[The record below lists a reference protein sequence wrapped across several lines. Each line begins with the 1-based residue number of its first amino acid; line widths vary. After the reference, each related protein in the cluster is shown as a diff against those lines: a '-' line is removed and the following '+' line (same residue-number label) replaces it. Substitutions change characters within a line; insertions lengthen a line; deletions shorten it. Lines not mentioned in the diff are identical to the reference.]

1 MKKRLLSL
9 VLTLALCLSVL
20 PLTASAAGFT
30 KTRTYKEGTFTD
42 LPKKYYYDAVVDCYE
57 LGILS
62 GTSDTKFSPN
72 SMYTLRDAL
81 TVAARM
87 HSISHGGTGVLPA
100 SNPWYQSAIDYCV
113 QNGLMTRDEF
123 GTSYKRNVTRA
134 EMATLLV
141 RALPADSWTTK
152 NNVTALPDVS
162 SATQYYNNIF
172 TLYRA
177 GILQGS
183 DNFGVFNPDSNITRA
198 DVAVM
203 IQRCVLPEKRLTFT
217 LTPLSQRDAPEIIGK
232 LSNYYWKVSNGLM
245 CYQDSTNNLYG
256 YVAANTGKVAIAAQY
271 NDAENFVN
279 GFAMVKKNGKWGI
292 INTKGAVTLPI
303 SYNYVDSLGWGI
315 YTARIDYSGR
325 RCVAVNGAKVTD
337 FVYSRV
343 TTNGVY
349 IFGQIGDNN
358 WDVLDMD
365 GKKIMNLNGKGT
377 PYLPP
382 KGTPLFTVKDGN
394 KWALYT
400 ETGPATE
407 FIYDEINLYEYCTL
421 ATGKYGNQYAIL
433 GMNGQVEGLGF
444 GEFNTSRWYFN
455 GDYVLVEIPEKGWAI
470 ADANGIRSEYFSGLG
485 WGARFSIWGDVLVAS
500 SYESARFIYDMS
512 TGKSQTAE
520 GDVERGYVLAADGS
534 FIVADGTK
542 CEIVSDLGSNY
553 YSFLTKDGKY
563 GLLHNGNFASE
574 GIYATEQEA
583 INAYNYMKSTKE
595 NGKPVILVGNDL
607 KGWDTG
613 MGIRYYKNQM
623 YYDEIKNLGEGYYAC
638 RFNTTWYLLHA

>member
-1 MKKRLLSL
+1 MKKRFMSL

-30 KTRTYKEGTFTD
+30 KTRTYTEGTFTD

-72 SMYTLRDAL
+72 SMYTLRDAI
-81 TVAARM
+81 TVTARM
-87 HSISHGGTGVLPA
+87 HSIYNGGTGNLPA

-113 QNGLMTRDEF
+113 KNGLMTKDEF
-123 GTSYKRNVTRA
+123 GTSYKRNITRA

-141 RALPADSWTTK
+141 RALPASTWTTK
-152 NNVTALPDVS
+152 NNVNALPDVS
-162 SATQYYNNIF
+162 SATDYYNNIF

-183 DNFGVFNPDSNITRA
+183 DNFGTFNPDSNITRA

-217 LTPLSQRDAPEIIGK
+217 LTPLSQRDAPEITGS
-232 LSNYYWKVSNGLM
+232 LSQYYWKVVNGLM
-245 CYQDSTNNLYG
+245 LYRDETNDLYG
-256 YVAANTGKVAIAAQY
+256 YVAANTGKVKIAAQY
-271 NDAENFVN
+271 NNAKEFVG
-279 GFAMVKKNGKWGI
+279 GFAMVQKNGKWGI
-292 INTKGAVTLPI
+292 INTNGTVTLPI
-303 SYNYVDSLGWGI
+303 SYNYVDSLGWGL

-325 RCVAVNGAKVTD
+325 RCVAVNGVKATE
-337 FVYSRV
+337 FIYSRV

-349 IFGQIGDNN
+349 IFGQIGENN

-365 GKKIMNLNGKGT
+365 GKKIMNLKAT
-377 PYLPP
+377 PYMPP
-382 KGTPLFTVKDGN
+382 EGTPLFTVKDGN
-394 KWALYT
+394 KWALYSS
-400 ETGPATE
+400 TGPATE
-407 FIYDEINLYEYCTL
+407 FIYDSIDLYKNCTL
-421 ATGKYGNQYAIL
+421 ATGKYGSQYTIL
-433 GMNGQVEGLGF
+433 GLNGQVNGLGF
-444 GEFNTSRWYFN
+444 GEYNRAYFN
-455 GDYVLVEIPEKGWAI
+455 GDFVLVEIPEKGWAI
-470 ADANGIRSEYFSGLG
+470 ADANGIRSEYFANGGYSLL
-485 WGARFSIWGDVLVAS
+485 IWGDVLVCS
-500 SYESARFIYDMS
+500 NYGSARFIYDMS

-520 GDVERGYVLAADGS
+520 GNTDRGYVLAADGS

-542 CEIVSDLGSNY
+542 CEIVSDLGNKY
-553 YSFLTKDGKY
+553 YSFLTKDGKF
-563 GLLHNGNFASE
+563 GLLHNGYFASE
-574 GIYATEQEA
+574 GIYSTEQEA
-583 INAYNYMKSTKE
+583 IDAYNYMKSTRE

-623 YYDEIKNLGEGYYAC
+623 YYDEIKDLGEGYYAC
-638 RFNTTWYLLHA
+638 KYNTTWYLLHA

>member
-1 MKKRLLSL
+1 MKKRFLSL

-72 SMYTLRDAL
+72 SMYTLRDAI
-81 TVAARM
+81 TVTARM
-87 HSISHGGTGVLPA
+87 HSIYNGGTGELPK
-100 SNPWYQSAIDYCV
+100 SDPWYQSAIDYCV
-113 QNGLMTRDEF
+113 KNGLITKDEF
-123 GTSYKRNVTRA
+123 GTSYKRNITRA

-141 RALPADSWTTK
+141 RALPASTWTTK
-152 NNVTALPDVS
+152 NNVNALPDVS
-162 SATQYYNNIF
+162 SATDYYNNIF

-183 DNFGVFNPDSNITRA
+183 DNFGTFNPDSNITRA

-217 LTPLSQRDAPEIIGK
+217 LTPLSQRDAPEILGK
-232 LSNYYWKVSNGLM
+232 LDSYYWKVSNGLM
-245 CYQDSTNNLYG
+245 RYRDSTNNLYG
-256 YVAANTGKVAIAAQY
+256 YVAANTGKAKIAAQY
-271 NDAENFVN
+271 NNAKEFVG
-279 GFAMVKKNGKWGI
+279 GFAMVQKNGKWGI
-292 INTKGAVTLPI
+292 INTNGTVTLPI
-303 SYNYVDSLGWGI
+303 SYNYVDSLGWGL

-325 RCVAVNGAKVTD
+325 RCVAVNGVKATE
-337 FVYSRV
+337 FIYSRV

-349 IFGQIGDNN
+349 IFGQIGENN

-365 GKKIMNLNGKGT
+365 GKKIMNLKAT
-377 PYLPP
+377 PYMPP
-382 KGTPLFTVKDGN
+382 EGTPLFTVKDGN
-394 KWALYT
+394 KWALYSS
-400 ETGPATE
+400 TGPATE
-407 FIYDEINLYEYCTL
+407 FIYDSIDLYKNCTL
-421 ATGKYGNQYAIL
+421 ATGKYGSQYTIL
-433 GMNGQVEGLGF
+433 GLNGQVNGLGF
-444 GEFNTSRWYFN
+444 GEYNRAYFN
-455 GDYVLVEIPEKGWAI
+455 GDFVLVEIPEKGWAI
-470 ADANGIRSEYFSGLG
+470 ADANGIRSEYFADGGSSLL
-485 WGARFSIWGDVLVAS
+485 IWGDVLVCS
-500 SYESARFIYDMS
+500 NYGSARFIYDMS

-520 GDVERGYVLAADGS
+520 GNTDRGYVLAADGS

-542 CEIVSDLGSNY
+542 CEIVSDLGNKY
-553 YSFLTKDGKY
+553 YSFLTYEGKY
-563 GLLHNGNFASE
+563 GLLHDGKFASE

-583 INAYNYMKSTKE
+583 IDAYNYMKSTRE

-623 YYDEIKNLGEGYYAC
+623 YYDEIKKLGEGYYAC